1 MNQFHKLF
9 RWAWSVIV
17 ICALAFAMGGCEGD
31 DGAPGP
37 AGPAGPTGATGPEG
51 PAGPGATLM
60 PLESCGVCHDDGSF
74 ASAPDYHAVTGVPTV
89 SSVAF
94 ADAAG
99 DLEVSFNLKFD
110 GVNAVAPLTVDS
122 AYIHTPANS
131 TTISLDLETSP
142 VPVVAGVAPGD
153 FTATIAGGTAL
164 TGTSARIFLR
174 LVNGAGTRAVVAGDF
189 PAAAFPVVVSDTSCD
204 ACHGPRGL
212 APHADPFLYPGMH
225 PSECKTCH
233 EDENGIWFDVVGGFK
248 DSFVGI
254 VHGVHNAHDY
264 APDGHYD
271 YDGDIFDTTYP
282 TYMTNCEVCHSEPAQ
297 LTAANSMPFSA
308 ACFTCHGSMES
319 WRAYFQPDPDATPPL
334 PDRTIHFS
342 LTPTPETADCSS
354 CHNPT
359 GIAANKLVVT
369 DAHNGLV
376 TGNDGVIYG
385 GVDTSVVEGE
395 KFVWKI
401 TSMDDDGTNLT
412 FTWEASYDTVP
423 VDPCN
428 ETVGPGAPTFHL
440 GEGGLRTYRSYS
452 QGDDFIIG
460 TSTDDP
466 GQPTRVN
473 LDAVNTTC
481 TSLIATTVIPV
492 EAVAAEKGRIALGGK
507 PLVESADVAD
517 LIVEARVPSPTYDWM
532 IGDGAATTRRGI
544 VDTKL
549 CLQCH
554 VGSLYQHGGDRVDN
568 VDYCLICHN
577 AASNEQSVRAGMG
590 VDSSEAYDGQVGETY
605 ELKTMLHRVHS
616 SNYDWDPN
624 AEVTDFNPPYLVY
637 RGRGIYAFA
646 GEGEVP
652 PNYAA
657 GEACVDQFGR
667 PANRVFGADP
677 ALESSCQVHNY
688 HNPTYPRLLN
698 DCAACHVAG
707 SVEKQPDQ
715 AKAMASTLEAGS
727 EDWDNQLDDVLQGA
741 TTTACVTCHA
751 GGAAKGHAYQN
762 GWEPQEFDEGRQTII
777 DAAN

>member
-1 MNQFHKLF
+1 
-9 RWAWSVIV
+9 
-17 ICALAFAMGGCEGD
+17 
-31 DGAPGP
+31 
-37 AGPAGPTGATGPEG
+37 
-51 PAGPGATLM
+51 M

-99 DLEVSFNLKFD
+99 DLAVSFNLKFD
-110 GVNAVAPLTVDS
+110 NVAAVAPLTVDS
-122 AYIHTPANS
+122 AYIHTAADS
-131 TTISLDLETSP
+131 TTTSLDLVASP
-142 VPVVAGVAPGD
+142 VPVVAGAAAGD
-153 FTATIAGGTAL
+153 FTATISGGTAL
-164 TGTSARIFLR
+164 AGTAARIFLR
-174 LVNGAGTRAVVAGDF
+174 MINADGERAVVAGDF
-189 PAAAFPVVVSDTSCD
+189 PAPAFAAVVSDASCD
-204 ACHGPRGL
+204 NCHGPRGL
-212 APHADPFLYPGMH
+212 APHAAFGYPGMA
-225 PSECKTCH
+225 PSECVTCH
-233 EDENGIWFDVVGGFK
+233 KDENGVWAPGGVPRFA

-359 GIAANKLVVT
+359 GVASTKLVVT

-492 EAVAAEKGRIALGGK
+492 EAVAAEKGRIALSGK

-577 AASNEQSVRAGMG
+577 AASNDKSVRVATMG
-590 VDSSEAYDGQVGETY
+590 IDVPADTYDGRSGQTFEM
-605 ELKTMLHRVHS
+605 KSMLHRIHS
-616 SNYDWDPN
+616 AGTKDQ
-624 AEVTDFNPPYLVY
+624 PPLVIY
-637 RGRGIYAFA
+637 RGRGVYAFA
-646 GEGEVP
+646 PDRSGLANWPGEGVQ
-652 PNYAA
+652 
-657 GEACVDQFGR
+657 D
-667 PANRVFGADP
+667 VFGSTIGNVVNGVTQPPPYRIA
-677 ALESSCQVHNY
+677 HNF
-688 HNPTYPRLLN
+688 HAPTYPRALN

-707 SVEKQPDQ
+707 SVDLQPDQ
-715 AKAMASTLEAGS
+715 TKAMASTDDAGGTT
-727 EDWDNQLDDVLQGA
+727 DWANQLDDVLQGA

>member
-17 ICALAFAMGGCEGD
+17 ICSLAFAMGGCEGD

-37 AGPAGPTGATGPEG
+37 QGPQGNPGETGATGPEG
-51 PAGPGATLM
+51 PSATVV

-74 ASAPDYHAVTGVPTV
+74 ASAPDYHAVTGVPAV
-89 SSVAF
+89 SAVTL

-99 DLEVSFNLKFD
+99 DLAVSFNLLFD
-110 GVNAVAPLTVDS
+110 GAAAVAPLTVDS
-122 AYIHTPANS
+122 AYIHTPADS
-131 TTISLDLETSP
+131 TTISLDLATIS
-142 VPVVAGVAPGD
+142 VAGGPGD
-153 FTATIAGGTAL
+153 FTATITGGTAL
-164 TGTSARIFLR
+164 TGAAARVFLR
-174 LVNGAGTRAVVAGDF
+174 VINADGERAVVVGDY
-189 PAAAFPVVVSDTSCD
+189 PASAFLELVSDASCD

-212 APHADPFLYPGMH
+212 APHTAFNYPGMH

-233 EDENGIWFDVVGGFK
+233 EDENGVWLDVVGGFK

-282 TYMTNCEVCHSEPAQ
+282 TYMTNCSVCHTETAQ
-297 LTAANSMPFSA
+297 LTAANSMPVSA
-308 ACFTCHGSMES
+308 GCFTCHGSMES

-359 GIAANKLVVT
+359 GVASTKLVVT
-369 DAHNGLV
+369 DSHNGLV
-376 TGNDGVIYG
+376 TGNDGVIHNG
-385 GVDTSVVEGE
+385 QDTSIVEGD
-395 KFVWKI
+395 KFAWAI

-440 GEGGLRTYRSYS
+440 GEGGLRTYRSYA

-466 GQPTRVN
+466 GQPGRAN
-473 LDAVNTTC
+473 PDATNTTC
-481 TSLIATTVIPV
+481 TSLVATTVIPV
-492 EAVAAEKGRIALGGK
+492 EAVVAEKGRIALGGK
-507 PLVESADVAD
+507 PLVESADVAG
-517 LIVEARVPSPTYDWM
+517 LIVEARVPSPTYDWA
-532 IGDGAATTRRGI
+532 IGDGALTTRRGI
-544 VDTKL
+544 VNTEL

-568 VDYCLICHN
+568 ADYCLVCHN

-590 VDSSEAYDGQVGETY
+590 VDSSEAYDGQVGETF
-605 ELKTMLHRVHS
+605 ELKTMIHRIHS
-616 SNYDWDPN
+616 SNYDWDPET
-624 AEVTDFNPPYLVY
+624 EVGDFNPPYLVY
-637 RGRGIYAFA
+637 RGRGVYAFA

-652 PNYAA
+652 PNWEA
-657 GEACVDQFGR
+657 GGTAGCSDTEIARGERD
-667 PANRVFGADP
+667 VFGSDP
-677 ALESSCQVHNY
+677 TSSTSCQPHNY

-698 DCAACHVAG
+698 DCAACHVTG
-707 SVEKQPDQ
+707 SVDFQPDQ
-715 AKAMASTLEAGS
+715 TKAMASTLEAGS
-727 EDWDNQLDDVLQGA
+727 ETWKDQSDDVLQGA
-741 TTTACVTCHA
+741 ATTACVTCHA
-751 GGAAKGHAYQN
+751 GGSERGHAYQN
-762 GWEPQEFDEGRQTII
+762 SWQPQEFEEGRKTII

>member
-17 ICALAFAMGGCEGD
+17 VCSLAFAMGGCEGD

-37 AGPAGPTGATGPEG
+37 QGPQGDAGPQGDIGPQ
-51 PAGPGATLM
+51 GPGAAIV
-60 PLESCGVCHDDGSF
+60 PLESCGVCHNDGSF
-74 ASAPDYHAVTGVPTV
+74 ASAPDYHAVTGVPAV
-89 SSVAF
+89 SAVTL

-99 DLEVSFNLKFD
+99 DLAVSFNLLFD
-110 GVNAVAPLTVDS
+110 GAAAVAPLTVDS
-122 AYIHTPANS
+122 AYMHTPADS
-131 TTISLDLETSP
+131 TTISLDLATIS
-142 VPVVAGVAPGD
+142 VAAGVGAGD
-153 FTATIAGGTAL
+153 FTATITGGTAL
-164 TGTSARIFLR
+164 AGASARVFLR
-174 LVNGAGTRAVVAGDF
+174 VVNADGDRAVVAGDF
-189 PAAAFPVVVSDTSCD
+189 PVAAFPEVVSDASCD
-204 ACHGPRGL
+204 NCHGPRGL

-233 EDENGIWFDVVGGFK
+233 EDENGFWFDVVGGFK

-254 VHGVHNAHDY
+254 VHGVHNAHNF
-264 APDGHYD
+264 PSGHYE
-271 YDGDIFDTTYP
+271 YDGEIFDTTYP
-282 TYMTNCEVCHSEPAQ
+282 TYMTNCSVCHTETAQ

-308 ACFTCHGSMES
+308 ACFTCHGTMES
-319 WRAYFQPDPDATPPL
+319 WREYFQPDPDATPPL

-354 CHNPT
+354 CHNAT

-376 TGNDGVIYG
+376 TGNDGVIYNG
-385 GVDTSVVEGE
+385 QDTSILEGD

-412 FTWEASYDTVP
+412 FTWEASYDGVP

-440 GEGGLRTYRSYS
+440 GEGGLRTYRSYA

-460 TSTDDP
+460 TSTSSP
-466 GQPTRVN
+466 
-473 LDAVNTTC
+473 
-481 TSLIATTVIPV
+481 TVIPV
-492 EAVAAEKGRIALGGK
+492 EAVVAEKGRIALGGK

-517 LIVEARVPSPTYDWM
+517 LIVEARVPTPTYDWL
-532 IGDGAATTRRGI
+532 IGDGALTTRRS
-544 VDTKL
+544 VVNTEL
-549 CLQCH
+549 CLKCH

-568 VDYCLICHN
+568 ADYCMVCHN

-590 VDSSEAYDGQVGETY
+590 VDASEAYDGQVGETF
-605 ELKTMLHRVHS
+605 ELKTMVHRIHS
-616 SNYDWDPN
+616 SNYDWNADP
-624 AEVTDFNPPYLVY
+624 AVDEFNPPYLIY

-707 SVEKQPDQ
+707 SVDNQPDQ
-715 AKAMASTLEAGS
+715 TKAMASTLEAGS
-727 EDWDNQLDDVLQGA
+727 DTWEDQSDDVLQGA
-741 TTTACVTCHA
+741 ATTACVTCHA
-751 GGAAKGHAYQN
+751 GGSERGHAYQN
-762 GWEPQEFDEGRQTII
+762 SWQPQEFEEGRKTII